1 MSESDAAALTP
12 EDFRRLALDLPDA
25 AEHSHMGTP
34 DFRVRGRIFATL
46 SAARGRAVLK
56 LQRPQQEMLCAA
68 EPALFA
74 PVPGRWGQAG
84 WTTLTLAYAD
94 ETTLRSV
101 LRMAWGNVAP
111 KRRPS
116 DAERP

>member
-1 MSESDAAALTP
+1 MPESDAAAPTP
-12 EDFRRLALDLPDA
+12 EDFRRLALDLPEA
-25 AEHSHMGTP
+25 AEHAHFGTP

-46 SAARGRAVLK
+46 SAAQGTAVLK

-68 EPALFA
+68 EPALFE

-84 WTTLTLAYAD
+84 WTTLRLALAD

-101 LRMAWGNVAP
+101 LRMAWNNVAP
-111 KRRPS
+111 KRRAA
-116 DAERP
+116 DG